1 MGKSCEE
8 IPRKIK
14 DVCNSR
20 KLRKVGVIYKT
31 NKPVLFKKYMSYELE
46 AREELFTQK
55 IAVLDLFSVTN
66 QLKARFFYK
75 HRFVLTKAQCC
86 LTFS

>member
-1 MGKSCEE
+1 MGWLLIAQTQYRNIDKSCEE

-31 NKPVLFKKYMSYELE
+31 NKPILFKKYMSYELE
-46 AREELFTQK
+46 AWEEFFTQK
-55 IAVLDLFSVTN
+55 VAVLDLFSVTN
-66 QLKARFFYK
+66 
-75 HRFVLTKAQCC
+75 
-86 LTFS
+86 